1 MELIKP
7 QKQKVWKWPAATNFS
22 LGGMGTGFYLI
33 GLLVSLPQNGNWVQ
47 LLLSSPNSNW
57 IQLAFLSAA
66 FKGLGPALV
75 GLGFLALTTEAGRPQ
90 RGINL
95 FRHLRRSWMSRET
108 LAFAIFA
115 PAAGLDW
122 LFPHPALRTIAAL
135 SALALMICQGFIVYR
150 ARGVITWNTP
160 LMPFY
165 FVTSGFSTG
174 AGLMLVVVTWF
185 NALLGQNLQSAVSL
199 FFLGAVIAALNMVM
213 WGVYLLI
220 PDDAFQK
227 ATGVLR
233 LPRAVTPIVGLGHLL
248 PILLLLAALNDVT
261 APQAVIALTSGL
273 ALMFGG
279 VRQKFAIVL
288 EVGYLRAI
296 ALAIPRQPS
305 MVRQEMPVSSATVG
319 QPYTRMGL

>member
-1 MELIKP
+1 MELIKS
-7 QKQKVWKWPAATNFS
+7 QKQKVWKWPAAANFS

-33 GLLVSLPQNGNWVQ
+33 GLLVALPQGGNWIQ
-47 LLLSSPNSNW
+47 LLFSSPNGNW
-57 IQLAFLSAA
+57 IQLASLSAV
-66 FKGLGPALV
+66 FKWLGPALV

-135 SALALMICQGFIVYR
+135 SALALMLCQGFVVYR
-150 ARGVITWNTP
+150 ARGVVTWNTP

-174 AGLMLVVVTWF
+174 TGLLLVVDTLL
-185 NALLGQNLQSAVSL
+185 NALGQNLPSAVSL
-199 FFLGAVIAALNMVM
+199 FFLGAVTAVLNMVM

-227 ATGVLR
+227 ATQALR
-233 LPRAVTPIVGLGHLL
+233 LPRALTLDVGLGHLL
-248 PILLLLAALNDVT
+248 PTLLLLAALNDVT
-261 APQAVIALTSGL
+261 APQAFIAITSGL
-273 ALMFGG
+273 ALIFGG
-279 VRQKFAIVL
+279 VSQKFELIL
-288 EVGYLRAI
+288 QVGYLRAI
-296 ALAIPRQPS
+296 VLNVPKQISRSVA
-305 MVRQEMPVSSATVG
+305 VSN
-319 QPYTRMGL
+319 